1 MKTEEQIRKNER
13 ILRMLK
19 RPEGPVDVVLDT
31 DTYNEIDDQYALAF
45 LIKSAPRLRL
55 VGIHA
60 APFYAPEFNHKSEN
74 PRDGMEKSYE
84 EILHVLQLMGRE
96 DLAPLAR
103 KGSQEYLHSETEP
116 VDSPAA
122 RRLVELAM
130 ERSPEKPLYVLA
142 IGAITNVASALLM
155 EPEIKNRMVLVWLG
169 GNAYSWPDNKEFNL
183 FQDVAGARVVF
194 GCGVPLVQLP
204 CLGVVSAF
212 TTTGPELEHWLRGK
226 NALCDYLVDITIRE
240 AEEYHMG
247 ACWSRAIWDVTAVG
261 WLLGENYMQDRLTH
275 SPIPEYDHRYS
286 FSEDRHLI
294 RCVYSINRDAL
305 FHKLFTTLA
314 EG

>member
-19 RPEGPVDVVLDT
+19 RPEGSVDVVLDT

-130 ERSPEKPLYVLA
+130 EHSPEKPLYVLA

-286 FSEDRHLI
+286 FSQDRHLI

-305 FHKLFTTLA
+305 FHRLFTTLA

>member
-103 KGSQEYLHSETEP
+103 KGSQEYPHSETEP

-130 ERSPEKPLYVLA
+130 EHSPEKPLYVLA

-286 FSEDRHLI
+286 FSQDRHLI

-305 FHKLFTTLA
+305 FHRLFTTLA

>member
-1 MKTEEQIRKNER
+1 MKMEEQIRENQR
-13 ILRMLK
+13 ILRMLR
-19 RPEGPVDVVLDT
+19 RPEGQIDVVLDT

-45 LIKSAPRLRL
+45 LVKSAPRLRL

-74 PRDGMEKSYE
+74 PEDGMEKSYE
-84 EILHVLQLMGRE
+84 EILRVLRLMERE
-96 DLAPLAR
+96 DLIPLAQ
-103 KGSQEYLHSETEP
+103 KGSREYMKSETEP
-116 VDSPAA
+116 VESPAA

-130 ERSPEKPLYVLA
+130 EHSEEKPLYVLA

-155 EPEIKNRMVLVWLG
+155 EPEIKNRLVLVWLG

-204 CLGVVSAF
+204 CMGVVSAF

-226 NALCDYLVDITIRE
+226 NKLCDYLADITGRE

-247 ACWSRAIWDVTAVG
+247 PCWSRAIWDVTAVG
-261 WLLGENYMQDRLTH
+261 WLLGEEYMRDRLVH
-275 SPIPEYDHRYS
+275 SPIPEYDHHYS
-286 FSEDRHLI
+286 FSGERHLI
-294 RCVYSINRDAL
+294 RCVYFINRDAL

-314 EG
+314 GD

>member
-1 MKTEEQIRKNER
+1 M
-13 ILRMLK
+13 
-19 RPEGPVDVVLDT
+19 
-31 DTYNEIDDQYALAF
+31 
-45 LIKSAPRLRL
+45 
-55 VGIHA
+55 
-60 APFYAPEFNHKSEN
+60 
-74 PRDGMEKSYE
+74 
-84 EILHVLQLMGRE
+84 
-96 DLAPLAR
+96 
-103 KGSQEYLHSETEP
+103 
-116 VDSPAA
+116 
-122 RRLVELAM
+122 
-130 ERSPEKPLYVLA
+130 
-142 IGAITNVASALLM
+142 
-155 EPEIKNRMVLVWLG
+155 
-169 GNAYSWPDNKEFNL
+169 
-183 FQDVAGARVVF
+183 VF

-305 FHKLFTTLA
+305 FHRLFTTLA